1 MKRPSSLIGLL
12 KCKIMGL
19 KHGKRFRVVGSP
31 SIFVTGKGEIRCGD
45 NVIINSS
52 FSSNYVGLYQKSILM
67 ARNGGKILVG
77 NNVGMSGITIY
88 SRSKISIGDNTLI
101 GANVKILDNDFHPSD
116 PEIRLRTPNNNFKI
130 KPIEIGNNV
139 FIGCNSII
147 LKGCKIGDNVTIGA
161 GSVLTGGVFPSNSL
175 VCGNPARVIR
185 GLSDEGC
192 GDK

>member
-19 KHGKRFRVVGSP
+19 KHGKHFKVVGSP
-31 SIFVTGKGEIRCGD
+31 SVFITGKGRIVCGD
-45 NVIINSS
+45 NVAINSS

-67 ARNGGKILVG
+67 ARNGGRINIG
-77 NNVGMSGITIY
+77 NNVGMSGVTIY
-88 SRSKISIGDNTLI
+88 SRSNITIGDNTLI

-116 PEIRLRTPNNNFKI
+116 PQIRLKTPNDNFKI
-130 KPIEIGNNV
+130 KPIEIGKNV

-161 GSVLTGGVFPSNSL
+161 GSVLTGGEIPDNCFVS
-175 VCGNPARVIR
+175 GNPAKIIR
-185 GLSDEGC
+185 RFDNESC
-192 GDK
+192 